1 MERYSAVGNVI
12 EKIVQDHGINAL
24 LDTRFAIAVFTDL
37 APTMRKEKELLRAFL
52 ECDGAQKL
60 IAAVNG
66 PTDEQR
72 RHMESLVKRMQE
84 DHWLTLDAA
93 QYICSEFYRGITGRE
108 WKFGPVKPTPGVST
122 TDLDVYRSV
131 TIKSTDRRAKMSV
144 SVDVDGNKV
153 NVPIPDRVVNGQT
166 VCFPEKG
173 KLDPASGKAGDLYVT
188 IHVNAGVPA
197 KLIIGILSVLVIVL
211 IAMLLW
217 KDSGSED
224 PSINQP
230 VAENTTGSRQTEH
243 VHIWKDATCATPKT
257 CDTCG
262 ATEGEMIEHTWSDA
276 TCTLP
281 VRCEFCGV
289 TTGEPLGHIWLPATF
304 TTAQTCTVCDTTEG
318 NPIDYHSISVE
329 SEVLSIRETYNAI
342 VSNKSAGYYRKE
354 NLRKGVDAYYDA
366 EGNLACVIVY
376 RGTDGIGE
384 YSKTY
389 SRSYYFA
396 DGELFFAFY
405 EGSDSH
411 RLYFYE
417 ELLMR
422 WRYTGNGAKAVN
434 HDFDFSEEYFLW
446 EEFALNE
453 IKTFY

>member
-1 MERYSAVGNVI
+1 
-12 EKIVQDHGINAL
+12 
-24 LDTRFAIAVFTDL
+24 
-37 APTMRKEKELLRAFL
+37 
-52 ECDGAQKL
+52 
-60 IAAVNG
+60 
-66 PTDEQR
+66 
-72 RHMESLVKRMQE
+72 
-84 DHWLTLDAA
+84 
-93 QYICSEFYRGITGRE
+93 
-108 WKFGPVKPTPGVST
+108 
-122 TDLDVYRSV
+122 
-131 TIKSTDRRAKMSV
+131 MSV

-153 NVPIPDRVVNGQT
+153 NVPIPDRVANGQT

-173 KLDPASGKAGDLYVT
+173 KFDPASGKAGDLYVT

-224 PSINQP
+224 PIIDQP

-262 ATEGEMIEHTWSDA
+262 
-276 TCTLP
+276 
-281 VRCEFCGV
+281 V
-289 TTGEPLGHIWLPATF
+289 TMGDPLGHAWIPATF
-304 TTAQTCTVCDTTEG
+304 TAAQTCTVCGITEG

-329 SEVLSIRETYNAI
+329 SEVLSIREKYNAI

-376 RGTDGIGE
+376 RGIGE

-434 HDFDFSEEYFLW
+434 YDFDFSEEYFLW
-446 EEFALNE
+446 EELALNE
-453 IKTFY
+453 IKSFY

>member
-84 DHWLTLDAA
+84 DHWLTLGAA

-108 WKFGPVKPTPGVST
+108 WKFSQIKPTPVVST
-122 TDLDVYRSV
+122 TNLDVYRSV

-153 NVPIPDRVVNGQT
+153 NVPIPDRVANGQT

-173 KLDPASGKAGDLYVT
+173 KFDPASGKAGDLYVT

-217 KDSGSED
+217 KGSGSED
-224 PSINQP
+224 PSIDQP

-243 VHIWKDATCATPKT
+243 VHIWKDATCAAPKT

-262 ATEGEMIEHTWSDA
+262 
-276 TCTLP
+276 
-281 VRCEFCGV
+281 V
-289 TTGEPLGHIWLPATF
+289 TMGDPLGHAWIPATF
-304 TTAQTCTVCDTTEG
+304 TAAQTCTVCGITEG

-329 SEVLSIRETYNAI
+329 SEVLSIREKYNAI

-434 HDFDFSEEYFLW
+434 YDFDFSEEYFLW
-446 EEFALNE
+446 EELALNE
-453 IKTFY
+453 IKSFY

>member
-84 DHWLTLDAA
+84 DHWLTLGAA

-108 WKFGPVKPTPGVST
+108 WKFSQIKPTPVVST
-122 TDLDVYRSV
+122 TNLDVYRSV

-153 NVPIPDRVVNGQT
+153 NVPIPDRVANGQT

-173 KLDPASGKAGDLYVT
+173 KFDPASGKAGDLYVT
-188 IHVNAGVPA
+188 IHVNEGVPA

-224 PSINQP
+224 PSIDQP

-262 ATEGEMIEHTWSDA
+262 
-276 TCTLP
+276 
-281 VRCEFCGV
+281 V
-289 TTGEPLGHIWLPATF
+289 TMGDPLGHAWIPATF
-304 TTAQTCTVCDTTEG
+304 TAAQTCTVCGITEG

-329 SEVLSIRETYNAI
+329 SEVLSIREKYNAI

-434 HDFDFSEEYFLW
+434 YDFDFSEEYFLW
-446 EEFALNE
+446 EELALNE
-453 IKTFY
+453 IKSFY

>member
-84 DHWLTLDAA
+84 DHWLTLGAA

-108 WKFGPVKPTPGVST
+108 WKFSQIKPTPVVST
-122 TDLDVYRSV
+122 TNLDVYRSV

-153 NVPIPDRVVNGQT
+153 NVPIPDRVANGQT

-173 KLDPASGKAGDLYVT
+173 KFDPASGKAGDLYVT

-224 PSINQP
+224 PSIDQP

-262 ATEGEMIEHTWSDA
+262 
-276 TCTLP
+276 
-281 VRCEFCGV
+281 V
-289 TTGEPLGHIWLPATF
+289 TMGDPLGHAWIPATF
-304 TTAQTCTVCDTTEG
+304 TAAQTCTVCGITEG

-329 SEVLSIRETYNAI
+329 SEVLSIREKYNAI

-434 HDFDFSEEYFLW
+434 YDFDFSEEYFLW
-446 EEFALNE
+446 EELALNE
-453 IKTFY
+453 IKSFY